1 MVDDDVAVPRTE
13 QVDVPGAALYTEVRG
28 TGPLLLLVV
37 GGNGDPT
44 VFDPLAAMLAS
55 RWTVLTWVRRGFVR
69 SPVEEGPAGR
79 VDEDK
84 VGVDADDAAAL
95 IERHGGPA
103 VVLGSSSGAIVA
115 LELLVRRPDLVR
127 TVVAHEPPLFPLLD
141 DAARW
146 RERFADV
153 KATYRGEGVVPAMA
167 AFREAVGLRRP
178 PEPPPEAVPPA
189 FAAMAERWPANTAF
203 WFDHEYDPYP
213 DHELDLAALGRHA
226 DRLVLAVGEVSRA
239 EDQMASRPNPV
250 LAERLGVAVTE
261 MPGAHIGY
269 LEDPPGF
276 AAALEEAVGPRS

>member
-1 MVDDDVAVPRTE
+1 MDDATSPRTE
-13 QVDVPGAALYTEVRG
+13 VVDVPGARLHTEVRG
-28 TGPLLLLVV
+28 AGPLLLLVV

-44 VFDPLAAMLAS
+44 IFEPLAALLAE

-69 SPVEEGPAGR
+69 SPVAEGPAGQ
-79 VDEDK
+79 VAEDK
-84 VGVDADDAAAL
+84 VGADVDDAVAL

-103 VVLGSSSGAIVA
+103 AVLGSSSGAIVA

-153 KATYRGEGVVPAMA
+153 HALYRREGVVPAMA
-167 AFREAVGLRRP
+167 AFGEVVGMGRRP
-178 PEPPPEAVPPA
+178 EPSPEAVPPA
-189 FAAMAERWPANTAF
+189 FAAMYERWPANTTF
-203 WFDHEYDPYP
+203 WFDHEYGPYP
-213 DHELDLAALGRHA
+213 EHEIDLAALRRHA
-226 DRLVLAVGEVSRA
+226 DRLVLAVGHTSRA
-239 EDQMASRPNPV
+239 EDQMPSRPNAV

-276 AAALEEAVGPRS
+276 AAALEDALRPRS